1 MGKRFG
7 VQFRCFVKHQP
18 LSEDGKEVWGTI
30 SDASSSS
37 SSHCGPLIPGW
48 GRHDS
53 QLISFCN
60 SLGVCIRSLGSES
73 EPGFCTL
80 VVELTS
86 CGITA
91 GGIRRESLGQKLW
104 EKKEPT
110 LPAPSPA
117 LCGSMLWH
125 NLPRHSEAFPALHFF
140 KTFVIIY
147 IYIFFKFLSKL

>member
-91 GGIRRESLGQKLW
+91 GGDQKGELGTEAVG
-104 EKKEPT
+104 EKG
-110 LPAPSPA
+110 AHSPS
-117 LCGSMLWH
+117 S
-125 NLPRHSEAFPALHFF
+125 
-140 KTFVIIY
+140 
-147 IYIFFKFLSKL
+147 